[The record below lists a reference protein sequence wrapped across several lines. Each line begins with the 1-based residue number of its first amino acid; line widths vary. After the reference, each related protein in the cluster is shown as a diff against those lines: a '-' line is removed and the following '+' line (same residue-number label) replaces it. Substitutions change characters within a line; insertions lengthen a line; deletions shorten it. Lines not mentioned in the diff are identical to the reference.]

1 MSGCKELPLS
11 MLAPQDQQSSLQDIE
26 TAAAA
31 SARRRLLALL
41 IAMTA
46 IAPLTLN
53 IIVPAIPNLA
63 VELDAPADSVQLMV
77 SLYLLVLALSQL
89 ALGPLS
95 DRFGRR
101 PVIIAGLTLT
111 AVTSI
116 AALLATNLSGLIT
129 ARSLQGLGAS
139 TGLVVGRAIIRD
151 LYHRDRAASMI
162 ASVTMVVIAAPMI
175 APLLGGFLDTLF
187 GWQSIFIAI
196 AAACFAVVAWT
207 VLALPETRVP
217 HPEAKPIRIILE
229 IRALAR
235 ERRFIGYVLCAALG
249 TAPFFVFLGGGP
261 HVVVGIMGKSSA
273 EYGLWFA
280 INAIGYLGGNFCAWR
295 YSSWYGI
302 DRMIWWGLL
311 VSIGGV
317 ILSLS
322 LTGFFPQIGPA
333 ALFVPQLIISLG
345 NGLLLPNSFAGAVS
359 VRPQA
364 AGAGSGIAGFG
375 QMAAGAAATQF
386 ATVALAGATGAF
398 PLSVTM
404 AAILIAAT
412 VSYLVLVRPRM
423 LTAD

>member
-1 MSGCKELPLS
+1 
-11 MLAPQDQQSSLQDIE
+11 
-26 TAAAA
+26 
-31 SARRRLLALL
+31 
-41 IAMTA
+41 
-46 IAPLTLN
+46 
-53 IIVPAIPNLA
+53 
-63 VELDAPADSVQLMV
+63 
-77 SLYLLVLALSQL
+77 
-89 ALGPLS
+89 
-95 DRFGRR
+95 
-101 PVIIAGLTLT
+101 
-111 AVTSI
+111 
-116 AALLATNLSGLIT
+116 
-129 ARSLQGLGAS
+129 
-139 TGLVVGRAIIRD
+139 
-151 LYHRDRAASMI
+151 
-162 ASVTMVVIAAPMI
+162 
-175 APLLGGFLDTLF
+175 
-187 GWQSIFIAI
+187 
-196 AAACFAVVAWT
+196 
-207 VLALPETRVP
+207 LPETRVP
-217 HPEAKPIRIILE
+217 HPEAKPIRVIPE
-229 IRALAR
+229 IRALAA
-235 ERRFIGYVLCAALG
+235 ERRFAGYVLCAALG
-249 TAPFFVFLGGGP
+249 TAPFFIFLGGGP

-333 ALFVPQLIISLG
+333 ALFIPQLIISLG